1 MRILIVGAGATGGA
15 FGARLLEAGRDVTYL
30 VRGTRAEKLRRD
42 GLRFIAPDGDRTLS
56 VQAITA
62 DQTVEEF
69 DLVLLAVKATGLD
82 AALQDAGS
90 FIGADTTVIPF
101 LNGMRHIDLIRVLP
115 AGISLGGMVKII
127 ATLDEDGSVRQMTNL
142 ATMTIGT
149 FDGNAVPATISD
161 ALRAPGVELF
171 ETDDV
176 LQALWDKWVFI
187 AAAGVITCLF
197 RNSVGNI
204 LAAGG
209 RAPIDAAIAETEA
222 VAAAAGHPTK
232 ASNHDQAVGLLTEP
246 GSAFVS
252 SLYRDVISGY
262 ATEAEHI
269 LGDLQL
275 RARALEVDSPLLDL
289 TLVQIRAGELVALAP
304 NSRPG
309 IRAFAA
315 SRAGESE
322 PIR

>member
-1 MRILIVGAGATGGA
+1 MFGEDNVDMRILIVGAGATGGA
-15 FGARLLEAGRDVTYL
+15 FGVRLLEAGRDVTYL
-30 VRGTRAEKLRRD
+30 VRASRAEKLRRD
-42 GLRFIAPDGDRTLS
+42 GLKFIAPDGDRTMP
-56 VQAITA
+56 VPAITA
-62 DQTVEEF
+62 DQDAGPF

-82 AALQDAGS
+82 AALRDATP

-101 LNGMRHIDLIRVLP
+101 LNGMRHIDLIRALP
-115 AGISLGGMVKII
+115 TGTPLGGLVKII
-127 ATLDEDGSVRQMTNL
+127 AKLDDDGSVLQMTSL

-149 FDGNAVPATISD
+149 FDGSTVPAAVADT
-161 ALRAPGVELF
+161 LQVPGLKLF

-209 RAPIDAAIAETEA
+209 RAHIDAAIAETEA

-232 ASNHDQAVGLLTEP
+232 ASGHEQAVGLLTEP
-246 GSAFVS
+246 GSAFTS
-252 SLYRDVISGY
+252 SLYRDVAAGY

-275 RARALEVDSPLLDL
+275 RARSLEVDTPLLDL
-289 TLVQIRAGELVALAP
+289 TLVQIRAGELVVT
-304 NSRPG
+304 
-309 IRAFAA
+309 
-315 SRAGESE
+315 ESE
-322 PIR
+322 A